1 MTPELLS
8 RTWRWGLLALA
19 VMTVLWLLAPV
30 LAPFVVAAVLAYI
43 LHAPVLALRRRGL
56 PRLLAVLLVEAVAL
70 LAVLGLL
77 LLLVPVLLHELPL
90 LREQVPRLA
99 IRFNETL
106 SPWLQRWGIDF
117 TLDVAAI
124 KELMLK
130 VFGGNADELLGAAL
144 SSLRIGGS
152 VALAVLGYL
161 VLVPVALY
169 YLLVDAER
177 LSAWLAGLVPPRLRQ
192 TVFTFAR
199 ECDDLL
205 SHYLRGQMLVM
216 LALAVYYTLALLFL
230 GFDLAVPV
238 GLFTGLAIFVP
249 YLGFGVGLVMALL
262 AGVLQFGPVAGAVM
276 VLAVYGIGQLLESFI
291 LTPRWVGERI
301 GLVRWPSSSPC
312 WPSVNCWASW
322 VCSSHFRPVPCCWS
336 CCAACRPCTGTAVC
350 TGGDRCVSLHW
361 TSGSARRRNST
372 PSSHWATRR

>member
-106 SPWLQRWGIDF
+106 SPWLQLWGIDF

-301 GLVRWPSSSPC
+301 GLSPLAVIFALLAFGQLLGFVGVLIALPASAVLLVLLRRLQALYRDSSLY
-312 WPSVNCWASW
+312 
-322 VCSSHFRPVPCCWS
+322 R
-336 CCAACRPCTGTAVC
+336 G
-350 TGGDRCVSLHW
+350 
-361 TSGSARRRNST
+361 
-372 PSSHWATRR
+372 

>member
-1 MTPELLS
+1 MPPPCRTGWWNFNVWPASIDTMNPEFLS
-8 RTWRWGLLALA
+8 RTWRWALLALA
-19 VMTVLWLLAPV
+19 VLGVLWLLAPV

-43 LHAPVLALRRRGL
+43 LHAPVRSLRSRGV
-56 PRLLAVLLVEAVAL
+56 PRLLAVLLVETVAL

-99 IRFNETL
+99 IRFNEQLAPLL
-106 SPWLQRWGIDF
+106 SRWGIEF

-124 KELMLK
+124 KALMLK
-130 VFGGNADELLGAAL
+130 VFGGNADELLAAAL

-152 VALAVLGYL
+152 VALAVVGYV

-169 YLLVDAER
+169 YMLVDAER
-177 LSAWLAGLVPPRLRQ
+177 LMSWVSSLVPPRLRE
-192 TVFTFAR
+192 TVFSFAR

-205 SHYLRGQMLVM
+205 SHYMRGQVLVM
-216 LALAVYYTLALLFL
+216 LALAAYYTLALLIL

-249 YLGFGVGLVMALL
+249 YLGFGVGMVMALL
-262 AGVLQFGPVAGAVM
+262 AGVLQFGPVAGAGM
-276 VLAVYGIGQLLESFI
+276 VLAVYGVGQLLESFV

-301 GLVRWPSSSPC
+301 GLSPLAVIFALLAFGQLLGFVGVLVALPASAVLLVLLRRLQAMYLDSSLY
-312 WPSVNCWASW
+312 
-322 VCSSHFRPVPCCWS
+322 R
-336 CCAACRPCTGTAVC
+336 G
-350 TGGDRCVSLHW
+350 
-361 TSGSARRRNST
+361 
-372 PSSHWATRR
+372 